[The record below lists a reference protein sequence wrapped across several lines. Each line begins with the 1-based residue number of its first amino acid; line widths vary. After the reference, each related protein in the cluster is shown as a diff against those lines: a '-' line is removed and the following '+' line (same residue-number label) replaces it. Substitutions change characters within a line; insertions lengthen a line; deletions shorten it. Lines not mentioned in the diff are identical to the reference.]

1 MKLIIINGP
10 NLNLLGKRETS
21 IYGTRSFEEYFEEI
35 KKQFKSVAELEY
47 FQSNSEGVLLD
58 KLHEVGFSYD
68 GIVLNG
74 GAYTHTS
81 IAIADAIA
89 GIETPVIE
97 VHISNVHA
105 RESFRHHSYFS
116 AHCKGVIVGFGLQG
130 YELAIQSFVLDTTKR
145 AE

>member
-21 IYGTRSFEEYFEEI
+21 IYGTRSFEEYFEEL
-35 KKQFKSVAELEY
+35 KSKFHADVKLEY
-47 FQSNSEGVLLD
+47 FQSNSEGTLLD

-81 IAIADAIA
+81 VAIADALA
-89 GIETPVIE
+89 GINTPVIE

-116 AHCKGVIVGFGLQG
+116 AHCKGVIVGFGLQA
-130 YELAIQSFVLDTTKR
+130 YELAIQSFMLDAAK
-145 AE
+145 